1 MAPWFD
7 LVIPSAAEMYF
18 SEHPASA
25 CGRKVKD
32 RSRMDIVEHNDS
44 YVVTIDAPGLAQDDI
59 KVELKEGTLR
69 ITGEKSTEDKENA
82 HGNVIYSEKR
92 KQSFFRSF
100 PLPSDADDA
109 NIIATHTNGVLNVT
123 IKKKEPEKPRV
134 VNIPVITGQQH
145 VAIDPENQKDG
156 NTAIDNYDLCA

>member
-69 ITGEKSTEDKENA
+69 ITGEKSKEDKENA

-92 KQSFFRSF
+92 KQSFFRFS
-100 PLPSDADDA
+100 
-109 NIIATHTNGVLNVT
+109 ATIRCGRCQYYRNTYEWSSERNHQ
-123 IKKKEPEKPRV
+123 KEG
-134 VNIPVITGQQH
+134 T
-145 VAIDPENQKDG
+145 
-156 NTAIDNYDLCA
+156 